1 MLRGEP
7 HPVEIAASLTS
18 TNTVMKERAATLP
31 HGYTLAARSQTAGR
45 GQRGNSWESLP
56 GRNLTFSILLRPE
69 HIAPARQFVISEAV
83 ALGIAGV
90 IDRYLPQG
98 MTTAIK
104 WPNDIYA
111 GDRKIC
117 GILIEHTLGTCSG
130 ITYTVAGAGVNI
142 NQERFCS
149 DAPNPVSL
157 RQITGVEYE
166 LDMLLSE
173 FADNIIGEFEGVD
186 TTDAAAAEAL
196 HRRFMARMWRN
207 DGAMHPFRL
216 PSGEVFMASVASV
229 APDGRLTLV
238 DRDGVAR
245 HFYFKEV
252 AFVL

>member
-130 ITYTVAGAGVNI
+130 ITYTVA
-142 NQERFCS
+142 
-149 DAPNPVSL
+149 AP
-157 RQITGVEYE
+157 E
-166 LDMLLSE
+166 
-173 FADNIIGEFEGVD
+173 
-186 TTDAAAAEAL
+186 
-196 HRRFMARMWRN
+196 
-207 DGAMHPFRL
+207 
-216 PSGEVFMASVASV
+216 
-229 APDGRLTLV
+229 
-238 DRDGVAR
+238 
-245 HFYFKEV
+245 
-252 AFVL
+252 

>member
-69 HIAPARQFVISEAV
+69 HIAPARQFVIS
-83 ALGIAGV
+83 
-90 IDRYLPQG
+90 
-98 MTTAIK
+98 AIK

-166 LDMLLSE
+166 LDTLLSE
-173 FADNIIGEFEGVD
+173 FADNIIGEFEGAD

>member
-1 MLRGEP
+1 MIYRISET
-7 HPVEIAASLTS
+7 TS
-18 TNTVMKERAATLP
+18 TNDD
-31 HGYTLAARSQTAGR
+31 ARSASYRHGDILWAERQTAGR

-117 GILIEHTLGTCSG
+117 GILIEHMLGTCSG

-166 LDMLLSE
+166 LDTLMSE
-173 FADNIIGEFEGVD
+173 FADNIIGEFEGAD